1 MRSGGEFNEEIGQT
15 ESPIRIFMENEQLL
29 ELLAQVEQNGGG
41 VVLRVGEAAR
51 AVVLS
56 MEAYTSM
63 ASGGADLA
71 SLAEAS
77 AAPVEVT
84 HTVLVTGGAG
94 YIGGHVVRELLAS
107 GYSVVVLDNLYTGR
121 REYVP
126 SEALFVEG
134 DVRDVN
140 LLRDLLSQHKV
151 DAVIHLA
158 AMLEVAESVEK
169 PLEYFEVNVQGT
181 ARLLEVCSEMGIR
194 NVVFSS
200 TAAVYGP
207 QTVVPIPETATCEPI
222 NPYGASKLIAE
233 QVLRY
238 FSQYKGFKVTVLRFF
253 NVAGQHTT
261 WGVADTHDHSHL
273 VPIVLEVA
281 SGKRPSLT
289 VNGSNYATPD
299 GTCVRDYVHVWD
311 IAKAHVKAL
320 ARNNS
325 QSFKVYNVGTGK
337 GVSVREVVQAAAEV
351 TGRMVPMEVGPRRPG
366 DDAVLVADV
375 HAIEADLGFRAE
387 HSDINSIID
396 SAWQGR

>member
-1 MRSGGEFNEEIGQT
+1 
-15 ESPIRIFMENEQLL
+15 MENEQLL
-29 ELLAQVEQNGGG
+29 ELLAQVEQSGGG

-56 MEAYTSM
+56 MEAYTNM
-63 ASGGADLA
+63 ASGSLDLV
-71 SLAEAS
+71 SLREPVMS
-77 AAPVEVT
+77 APAKQ
-84 HTVLVTGGAG
+84 TVLVTGGAG
-94 YIGGHVVRELLAS
+94 YIGGHVTRELLAS
-107 GYSVVVLDNLYTGR
+107 GYDVVVLDNLYTGR

-126 SEALFVEG
+126 AEAHFVDG

-140 LLRDLLSQHKV
+140 LLRDVFSQHKI

-169 PLEYFEVNVQGT
+169 PLEYFEVNVHGT
-181 ARLLEVCSEMGIR
+181 TRLLEVCSEVGIT

-207 QTVVPIPETATCEPI
+207 QTVMPIPEAATCEPI
-222 NPYGASKLIAE
+222 NPYGASKLLAE

-238 FSQYKGFKVTVLRFF
+238 FSRYRGMHVTVLRFF
-253 NVAGQHTT
+253 NVAGQHVP
-261 WGVADTHDHSHL
+261 WGVSDTHEHSHL

-281 SGKRPSLT
+281 MGKRPQLT
-289 VNGSNYATPD
+289 VNGDDYITAD
-299 GTCVRDYVHVWD
+299 GTCVRDYVHVLD

-320 ARNNS
+320 SRRGGD
-325 QSFKVYNVGTGK
+325 SFRVYNVGTGK

-351 TGRMVPMEVGPRRPG
+351 TSRMIPMEVGPRRPG
-366 DDAVLVADV
+366 DDAILVADV
-375 HAIEADLGFRAE
+375 QAIRSELDFVAE
-387 HSDINSIID
+387 HSDISTIID

>member
-1 MRSGGEFNEEIGQT
+1 
-15 ESPIRIFMENEQLL
+15 MENEQLL

-63 ASGGADLA
+63 ASGSVDLIGLREPA
-71 SLAEAS
+71 VL
-77 AAPVEVT
+77 PPT
-84 HTVLVTGGAG
+84 KQTVLVTGGAG
-94 YIGGHVVRELLAS
+94 YIGGHVTRELLAS
-107 GYSVVVLDNLYTGR
+107 GYDVVVLDNLYTGR

-126 SEALFVEG
+126 AEAHFIEG

-140 LLRDLLSQHKV
+140 LLRDVFSQHKI
-151 DAVIHLA
+151 DAVVHLA

-169 PLEYFEVNVQGT
+169 PLEYFEVNVHGT
-181 ARLLEVCSEMGIR
+181 TRLLEVCSEVGIT

-207 QTVVPIPETATCEPI
+207 QMVMPIPETAACEPI
-222 NPYGASKLIAE
+222 NPYGASKLLAE

-238 FSQYKGFKVTVLRFF
+238 FSRYRGMRVTVLRFF
-253 NVAGQHTT
+253 NVAGQHVP
-261 WGVADTHDHSHL
+261 WGVLDTHEHSHL

-281 SGKRPSLT
+281 TGKRAQLT
-289 VNGSNYATPD
+289 VNGDDYTTAD
-299 GTCVRDYVHVWD
+299 GTCVRDYVHVLD

-320 ARNNS
+320 ARHS
-325 QSFKVYNVGTGK
+325 GDQFQVYNVGTGK

-366 DDAVLVADV
+366 DDAMLVADV
-375 HAIEADLGFRAE
+375 QAIRSELGFVAE
-387 HSDINSIID
+387 HSDIATIIH
-396 SAWQGR
+396 SSWQARQ